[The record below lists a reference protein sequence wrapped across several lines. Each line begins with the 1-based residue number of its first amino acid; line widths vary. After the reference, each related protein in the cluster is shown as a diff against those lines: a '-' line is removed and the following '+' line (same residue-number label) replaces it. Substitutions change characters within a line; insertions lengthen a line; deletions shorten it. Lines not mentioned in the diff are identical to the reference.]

1 MIFRWRSILIT
12 WSGFVMISMQSLSIL
27 SCTQNNNPIE
37 SDYSYII
44 AHWDFNDKT
53 GEVLTDVSGNGH
65 DGIIHAP
72 VWGNGV
78 RGALRFSDG
87 LTWVTIPYSESLQ
100 PKEELT
106 IESILKFDRQTFMG
120 GEPIITNNFNGG
132 FGLWS
137 WMGILNIWI
146 NIDGA
151 FQTAFYDHE
160 YSTSQ
165 WYHLAAT
172 YDGIRLRFYLNNEL
186 TNELAVEGPIEY
198 SVHNAIQI
206 GREASHSDAV
216 YGNKFFD
223 GLIDEIRISNRS
235 LEPEEFLQIDS

>member
-1 MIFRWRSILIT
+1 M
-12 WSGFVMISMQSLSIL
+12 
-27 SCTQNNNPIE
+27 
-37 SDYSYII
+37 
-44 AHWDFNDKT
+44 
-53 GEVLTDVSGNGH
+53 SGNGH
-65 DGIIHAP
+65 DGIIHSP
-72 VWGNGV
+72 VWGSGV
-78 RGALRFSDG
+78 RGTLRFSDG
-87 LTWVTIPYSESLQ
+87 LSWVTIPYSESLQ

-106 IESILKFDRQTFMG
+106 IESILKFDRQTFME

-132 FGLWS
+132 FGLWT

-146 NIDGA
+146 NIDGT

-160 YSTSQ
+160 YLTSQ

-172 YDGIRLRFYLNNEL
+172 YDGISLRFYLNNEL

-206 GREASHSDAV
+206 GREASQSDAIN
-216 YGNKFFD
+216 GNKFFD

-235 LEPEEFLQIDS
+235 LEPDEFLQFDS

>member
-1 MIFRWRSILIT
+1 MNTLCGIVMILIG
-12 WSGFVMISMQSLSIL
+12 SLVIS
-27 SCTQNNNPIE
+27 SCTQ
-37 SDYSYII
+37 DLGTTKVDHSYII

-65 DGIIHAP
+65 DGIIHSP
-72 VWGNGV
+72 VWGSGV
-78 RGALRFSDG
+78 RGGTLRFSDG
-87 LTWVTIPYSESLQ
+87 LSWVTIPYSESLQ
-100 PKEELT
+100 PKEGLT
-106 IESILKFDRQTFMG
+106 IESILKFDRQTFME

-132 FGLWS
+132 FGLWT

-146 NIDGA
+146 NIDGT

-160 YSTSQ
+160 YLTSQ

-172 YDGIRLRFYLNNEL
+172 YDGISLRFYLNNEL

-206 GREASHSDAV
+206 GREASQSDAIN
-216 YGNKFFD
+216 GNKFFD

-235 LEPEEFLQIDS
+235 LEPDEFLQFDS